1 MDFKILHTHAQS
13 WKNNPASHD
22 SYYSTFSV
30 SIYHTGGIYKQ
41 GGAAKETKWCVNNL
55 ITGDILNISHCD

>member
-1 MDFKILHTHAQS
+1 MDFKILHIDGQS

-22 SYYSTFSV
+22 NYYSTFSV

-41 GGAAKETKWCVNNL
+41 SGVAKETKWCVNNL
-55 ITGDILNISHCD
+55 ITDNILNISHCD